1 MIWFAGGDQYN
12 YVSFFKDN
20 ALEDL
25 LNQHVS
31 VKQAPI
37 GGTSAG
43 MAILGGKYFS
53 GANGTITSATAMS
66 NPYHPNVTLEG
77 YDGTPTPTFLNI
89 PFLRNVIT
97 DTHYDNRDRKGRHV
111 TFMARIKLFTSI
123 YGIASNEYVAVC
135 IGNDGKAYV
144 YGDYPNYDEFAYFI
158 QPNCDALNTI
168 ENCQDGQALTWN
180 YGGQALRAYK
190 VPGTMNGTH
199 YFDINVWEDGV
210 GSGGSWEN
218 WSVNNGIFNAVSA
231 IPFTC
236 SPLSG
241 SLFTENSILLF
252 PNPVQQTLYIEGVS
266 NAEYTIY
273 DSTGRETTNLCKV
286 NLNAIQVS
294 GLSSGFYFVK
304 IKTGDKTILKKF
316 VKH

>member
-1 MIWFAGGDQYN
+1 MTRPALSWVSVSAWRTSVYFWRQFLFDVYHLALLGGDQYN

-25 LNQHVS
+25 LNQHIS

-77 YDGTPTPTFLNI
+77 YDGTPTPTFLNV

-123 YGIASNEYVAVC
+123 YGIASNEYVASRHF
-135 IGNDGKAYV
+135 YV
-144 YGDYPNYDEFAYFI
+144 FIDYF
-158 QPNCDALNTI
+158 L
-168 ENCQDGQALTWN
+168 
-180 YGGQALRAYK
+180 
-190 VPGTMNGTH
+190 
-199 YFDINVWEDGV
+199 
-210 GSGGSWEN
+210 
-218 WSVNNGIFNAVSA
+218 GIFH
-231 IPFTC
+231 
-236 SPLSG
+236 
-241 SLFTENSILLF
+241 EH
-252 PNPVQQTLYIEGVS
+252 
-266 NAEYTIY
+266 IY
-273 DSTGRETTNLCKV
+273 QKK
-286 NLNAIQVS
+286 AH
-294 GLSSGFYFVK
+294 
-304 IKTGDKTILKKF
+304 TILIF
-316 VKH
+316 YR